1 MELKL
6 SSSKP
11 AFPSSDSNNDPEEKE
26 ISEED
31 DDDRNHKHRRRE
43 LHSQSEETEDVEPVF
58 SRPFRKRNK
67 PFENGH
73 PYGEGNSQLSETKFP
88 RRRGMGS
95 FSRAPPDSYQRMRVN
110 QSLFGDAGNSRGRG
124 RDLNAWGQR
133 DSRFSSVDIASKL
146 FPQGSVTP
154 GLFTGRGVENVA
166 NAQSSSWSAFG
177 MVPGIS
183 NGGLD
188 TLHSVGFQGTLR
200 PSLNHTMKMGI
211 PRQRCRDFE
220 ERGFCLRGDMCPLE
234 HGVNRIVVED
244 VQSLS
249 QFNLPVS
256 LPIAHMLGPN
266 TAQGSLPTIG
276 PSSSSASGKSLHS
289 KSINPPVIDGGLGM
303 TDTFGGGSVAGGA
316 DFYDPDQPLWSND
329 RSETS
334 AALQNLN
341 PSNFDDTG
349 RLLVEDSSDND
360 QVGLCNA
367 FDLEHPLRGAK
378 AATGS
383 QSVWGRNRRSK
394 NKLNV
399 KERTACTGN
408 ASSFDETG
416 KDLLGSSQ
424 GIFLPGKLMNEETI
438 DPQMKDFS
446 SMPQSSSGHNIRKP
460 SQKALRTLF
469 VRGIPQRD
477 NKLDAL
483 LSHFKKFGE
492 VIDIHIP
499 LSADRAFVQFSKR
512 EEAEAALKAPD
523 AVMGNRFIKLL
534 WANRDRIMDDGV
546 NGVSNSPLTP
556 RGVTSSLV
564 PPHLSVPYKGKDNIQ
579 SSVPKAAE
587 HGPVAPSP
595 TSALPKPVAHNG
607 PKAAPALQTKVASLE
622 LLKEELR
629 KKQELLD
636 QKRNEFRRQL
646 NKLEKQA
653 VGVKAEAVSD
663 QDLEKQKEGE
673 TVSDS
678 TKVLS
683 SSMRLNDVSS
693 TQAEAV
699 SENSRSTENAERS
712 CPISCSA
719 AATQEPSSLRQSIP
733 PVAPHGA
740 AFVFNRY
747 KLDNRPTAFKV
758 LPPMPSGLANVTVL
772 KEHFST
778 FGDPPAVE
786 MEDLE
791 PQDGN
796 NGSEMS
802 NISASICFPTRRS
815 AERAFSNGKIWQ
827 GQALQLMWLQSSNST
842 KDIGVKKDADP
853 ALKQPPDA
861 SVQTIPQDTQD
872 ENAAGIDEPEKYDTE
887 CEKQP
892 SDANVQT
899 SPKDTLTGSRERT
912 AADMDELEKA
922 YIGS

>member
-1 MELKL
+1 MELKV

-133 DSRFSSVDIASKL
+133 DSRFSSVDIASQL

-200 PSLNHTMKMGI
+200 PSLNHTMNMGI

-220 ERGFCLRGDMCPLE
+220 ERGFCLRGDMCPME

-256 LPIAHMLGPN
+256 LPNAHMLGPV
-266 TAQGSLPTIG
+266 TGQGSLPVIG
-276 PSSSSASGKSLHS
+276 PSGSLASGKALHNKS
-289 KSINPPVIDGGLGM
+289 KFPVIDDALGL
-303 TDTFGGGSVAGGA
+303 TDAFVDGSMAGGA

-446 SMPQSSSGHNIRKP
+446 SIPQSSSGHNIRKP

-579 SSVPKAAE
+579 SSAPKAAE

-678 TKVLS
+678 TKVRS
-683 SSMRLNDVSS
+683 SPMRLNDVSS

-699 SENSRSTENAERS
+699 SDNSRSTENAERS

-778 FGDPPAVE
+778 FGDPPSVE

-827 GQALQLMWLQSSNST
+827 GQALQFMWLQSSNST

-861 SVQTIPQDTQD
+861 SVQTIPQDTQE
-872 ENAAGIDEPEKYDTE
+872 ENAAGIDEPEKYDIE

-899 SPKDTLTGSRERT
+899 SPKDPLTGSRERT
-912 AADMDELEKA
+912 AADMDELEKL
-922 YIGS
+922 I